1 MAQQPFTR
9 VSDGSGSGLQSPPYD
24 DDRDDF
30 DATLPTDELKSAL
43 FGPASNMRQQ
53 AQTSNQSAET
63 PRVTFGR
70 PPHVATAP
78 AASSGQLQQQVLQQL
93 QSSDGQQASGGP
105 ARFGSAGIP
114 SHHQRA
120 SEPFLGFTKSDQ
132 DVPHHARMW
141 SIPVASPKLTNELSL
156 TYSNPLAEQPSLGQL
171 SMQLPSASVQSA
183 HSNDRAKQGQFQA
196 AEQHTQHVLSLTDL
210 ANMDPA
216 SL

>member
-1 MAQQPFTR
+1 MAQQPFRR
-9 VSDGSGSGLQSPPYD
+9 VSDASGSGLQSPPYD
-24 DDRDDF
+24 DDRDEF

-53 AQTSNQSAET
+53 AQTTNQSTET
-63 PRVTFGR
+63 SRVTLRR
-70 PPHVATAP
+70 PPHAATAP
-78 AASSGQLQQQVLQQL
+78 AAPSGQLQQQVLQQL
-93 QSSDGQQASGGP
+93 QSSDGQQAPGGP
-105 ARFGSAGIP
+105 ARFGAAEISA
-114 SHHQRA
+114 HHQRV

-141 SIPVASPKLTNELSL
+141 SIPVASPKLTNEFSL

-171 SMQLPSASVQSA
+171 TMQLPSASVQSA
-183 HSNDRAKQGQFQA
+183 HRNDHAKQGQFVV
-196 AEQHTQHVLSLTDL
+196 AEQRRQHVLSLTDL